1 MKRLPD
7 HPNLDQ
13 LKKQAKD
20 LLSGYRRNDPDALA
34 RFRDALPL
42 AAGKDDAAIAALG
55 LRLHDAQS
63 CLAREYGF
71 ASWAELGAYVA
82 ARRAFSADR
91 GTLVLNWLRLVYP
104 GDIAGGTNR
113 ASPAAAARLLE
124 DRPDLTAGD
133 PWLACAIG
141 DTAVLAA
148 AVERDPGWVDRPGGP
163 LSLPPLVAVT
173 HSGLARLPAYRDR
186 LHAAAKLLLDAG
198 ADPDQSVWSRW
209 PPASLAEPSTEY
221 RLSALYGAAGQNRDP
236 EMTRLL
242 LDAGAD
248 PNDNESLY
256 HSLENPDVTRLLLA
270 AGARIEG
277 TNAQYR
283 VLDLDNLESLK
294 LLLGAGGDPNEK
306 AGSAPTTD
314 WGRPLLWAIR
324 RGRSAAHVQALL
336 DAGADPCVRSRDGT
350 SAYRLALRFGLP
362 DVAALLRE
370 AAGGEDMTEEEQFV
384 AACAA
389 ADEAAARVLQ
399 SRRPD
404 LPASLPPERLKMLPE
419 LAALGRREAIEL
431 MVGLGW
437 PIETRGGDWNAS
449 ALNHAVFRGDAG
461 LARFLLEK
469 GADWRG
475 EHGFGD
481 NVCGTLSWGSINEPE
496 PDGDWLGCAEALVAH
511 GMPRGEPDPEGS
523 GDVVIDGGRKRF
535 SDEVAEFLLGRG

>member
-42 AAGKDDAAIAALG
+42 AAGRDDAAIAALG

-63 CLAREYGF
+63 CIAREYGF
-71 ASWAELGAYVA
+71 ASWTELGTYVA
-82 ARRAFSADR
+82 ARRAFSTDR
-91 GTLVLNWLRLVYP
+91 ATLVLNWLRLVYP
-104 GDIAGGTNR
+104 GDIAGGTSR

-124 DRPDLTAGD
+124 DQPELTAGD

-141 DTAVLAA
+141 DTVAIAA
-148 AVERDPGWVDRPGGP
+148 AVNRDPGWVNRPGGQ
-163 LSLPPLVAVT
+163 LNLPPLVAVT
-173 HSGLARLPAYRDR
+173 HSGLVRLPAYRDR

-209 PPASLAEPSTEY
+209 PPASLAEPSTEH

-236 EMTRLL
+236 QMTRLL

-256 HSLENPDVTRLLLA
+256 HSLESPDVTRLLLA

-277 TNAQYR
+277 TNANYR
-283 VLDLDNLESLK
+283 VFDLDNLESLRVLIDFGK
-294 LLLGAGGDPNEK
+294 REQP
-306 AGSAPTTD
+306 PID
-314 WGRPLLWAIR
+314 WSLPLLFAIR
-324 RGRSAAHVQALL
+324 RGRSVAHVEALL
-336 DAGADPCVRSRDGT
+336 AAGADPRVRSRDDT
-350 SAYRLALRFGLP
+350 SAYGLALRYGLT
-362 DVAALLRE
+362 DVADLLRRE
-370 AAGGEDMTEEEQFV
+370 TGAEPLSEEESFV

-389 ADEAAARVLQ
+389 GDEDEARRIQAG
-399 SRRPD
+399 RPD
-404 LPASLPPERLKMLPE
+404 LPASLPEARLKMLPE
-419 LAALGRREAIEL
+419 LAANGRDAAVRA
-431 MVGLGW
+431 MVRVGW
-437 PIETRGGDWNAS
+437 PIEVKGGDWGAS
-449 ALNHAVFRGDAG
+449 ALNLAVFRGDAG
-461 LARFLLEK
+461 LARFLLEQ
-469 GADWRG
+469 GADWRSQ
-475 EHGFGD
+475 HGFGD
-481 NVCGTLSWGSINEPE
+481 NVCGTLSWASNNEPE

-523 GDVVIDGGRKRF
+523 GDVVIDGKRRRF
-535 SDEVAEFLLGRG
+535 SDDVAEFLLSRT